1 MSRGRDDERGAIA
14 VITAV
19 ASVLLFAVAALT
31 VDIGNAWA
39 VRGLLQVQA
48 DSAAVYAADA
58 LPVTTSGSSAASS
71 QLTVAKRVAYQVV
84 CHPVRGQ
91 RSANPAMPATCPSSP
106 TDTSLNSYAQS
117 LLDSGAVSFPTTTQV
132 TVVSPTARVDFGLGA
147 VAGADG
153 TTEAKTATARV
164 YSPGTAA
171 PIALS
176 LQCALSAAGTVPG
189 FGDLASSTVPLNY
202 VAAGAL
208 GPASSAEP
216 DSATTLANLQPGAA
230 GNILGA
236 LTPASTT
243 QGSTAA
249 VSTSLTFPS
258 TVAGSAAALGGT
270 YSLRFYRG
278 TDHYDTASVGYTAAG
293 ASPVTIPTTVRDTAG
308 TWYVQAN
315 VAPSAPAGGSARWT
329 TAGSHQTFTV
339 NPPAG
344 LTSLTAC
351 GNLVDSP
358 RADTNNTV
366 GAAGALRKNIV
377 EGLDHALTTHPALVT
392 LSPPATVNATSVV
405 GVLNSGLVNCTSS
418 PSSVSDTDATRSE
431 PLANCVT
438 VATDGARATEFTEG
452 FVGDTTGAF
461 KGRLNCSVDPT
472 SCAHGSFALS
482 GFPGQTYN
490 DDTLTDYAAHAGLL
504 SSTLFWG
511 LSTYLTDEVPAV
523 TPPSSALDSDLYE
536 SPRFMWVAVASR
548 TVGATGCTQCP
559 VLTFRP
565 LFITQQQPTGMAAVD
580 SLISQLTVAAGS
592 LSAAIT
598 SMLFPWLSSS
608 ATSSD
613 HGVVMDGTS
622 LRALRFQT
630 IEPTALPV
638 PPLDYDGPV
647 TDYLGTGPKV
657 IRVVQ

>member
-1 MSRGRDDERGAIA
+1 VSRGRDDERGAIA

-106 TDTSLNSYAQS
+106 TDNSLSAYAQS

-147 VAGADG
+147 IAGADG
-153 TTEAKTATARV
+153 TTEAKTGTARV

-208 GPASSAEP
+208 GPASTAEP
-216 DSATTLANLQPGAA
+216 DSATTLATMPAGTSSATLTGVVPG
-230 GNILGA
+230 
-236 LTPASTT
+236 STT
-243 QGSTAA
+243 QGQSAS
-249 VSTSLTFPS
+249 VSVSF
-258 TVAGSAAALGGT
+258 AGVGAIATGLV
-270 YSLRFYRG
+270 RVHFYRG
-278 TDHYDTASVGYTAAG
+278 TERQPADPPTQVAYSAVLGSATSAAI
-293 ASPVTIPTTVRDTAG
+293 PVPEGVSNTAG
-308 TWYVQAN
+308 VWFVQAEFK
-315 VAPSAPAGGSARWT
+315 PTGSASWT
-329 TAGSHQTFTV
+329 TTSKASHGTFTV

-366 GAAGALRKNIV
+366 GAAGALRKNIK

-392 LSPPATVNATSVV
+392 LSPPATVNATNVV
-405 GVLNSGLVNCTSS
+405 GVLNGGLVSCSPSS
-418 PSSVSDTDATRSE
+418 PSSVMDTDATRTS

-452 FVGDTTGAF
+452 FVGDTSGAF

-472 SCAHGSFALS
+472 SCAHGSFTLS

-490 DDTLTDYAAHAGLL
+490 NDTLTDYTAHAGLL
-504 SSTLFWG
+504 GSSLFWG

-548 TVGATGCTQCP
+548 AVGATACTQCP

-565 LFITQQQPTGMAAVD
+565 LFITQQQPTGMGAVD
-580 SLISQLTVAAGS
+580 SLTSQLSSFPGV
-592 LSAAIT
+592 IT

-613 HGVVMDGTS
+613 HGVVMDGTG

-630 IEPTALPV
+630 IEPSALPV
-638 PPLDYDGPV
+638 PPLDYTGPV
-647 TDYLGTGPKV
+647 TDYLGTGPRV
-657 IRVVQ
+657 IRVVR